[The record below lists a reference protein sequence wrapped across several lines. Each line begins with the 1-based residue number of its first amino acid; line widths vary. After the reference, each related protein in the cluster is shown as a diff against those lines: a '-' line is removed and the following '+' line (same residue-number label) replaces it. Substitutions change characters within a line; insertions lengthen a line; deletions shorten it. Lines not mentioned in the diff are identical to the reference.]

1 MQTEKEIVEE
11 IRKAMTAIAK
21 PYLIDCQADPFRK
34 ETARTLL
41 NRIENEKSD
50 AGNQIIAMMELALQ
64 KGKELG
70 KQEGRKQLA
79 EEIIEYIKR
88 ERYSNEETPFKNGF
102 NIALDNLQNEKL
114 QKEVKE

>member
-11 IRKAMTAIAK
+11 TDEEHLMRLFKQT
-21 PYLIDCQADPFRK
+21 K
-34 ETARTLL
+34 EEAF
-41 NRIENEKSD
+41 
-50 AGNQIIAMMELALQ
+50 Q

-70 KQEGRKQLA
+70 KQEGRKEFA

-114 QKEVKE
+114 QKEVEE